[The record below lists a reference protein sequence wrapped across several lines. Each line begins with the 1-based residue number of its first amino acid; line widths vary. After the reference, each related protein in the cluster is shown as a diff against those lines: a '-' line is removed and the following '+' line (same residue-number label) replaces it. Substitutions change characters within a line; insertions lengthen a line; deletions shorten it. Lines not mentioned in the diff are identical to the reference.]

1 MALKDLV
8 VPALC
13 VLGTLYFVKGCDK
26 EKRCNS
32 YRSYPVNYTT
42 RPVEPE
48 VVQPTPVYYQET
60 YEQPVKVIRRRVIRR
75 TVTPNYQY
83 YYEEY

>member
-13 VLGTLYFVKGCDK
+13 VLGTLYCVKGCDK
-26 EKRCNS
+26 ERRYTS
-32 YRSYPVNYTT
+32 YRDCPVDYATQ
-42 RPVEPE
+42 PVERE
-48 VVQPTPVYYQET
+48 IVQPTPVYYQET
-60 YEQPVKVIRRRVIRR
+60 YEQPVRVIHRRVIRR